1 MSAQSTEYGSG
12 VQEPTGWTGWI
23 GFAAIMLMLG
33 GGLNAFYGLVAV
45 LRDDLVVWNGDAA
58 LVFDLTTWGWGL
70 MIVGALVFICGLGLL
85 TGNMVARVFG
95 VIFAA
100 ISMFVNFFFIPVY
113 PFWAITIIAIDA
125 LVIWAIAVHGRE
137 MKPV

>member
-12 VQEPTGWTGWI
+12 VQETTGWTGWI